1 MWKVFAFTAFEKES
15 ERRQEEEALAIERRL
30 LGQLGDEGVVRRAR
44 SPASG
49 RSVMAR
55 LSVAFR
61 RGTSDEH
68 SLTDYPCR
76 LPDGTMGRVAVI
88 MQGGDWALVCRRA

>member
-1 MWKVFAFTAFEKES
+1 MWKIFALAAFELES

-30 LGQLGDEGVVRRAR
+30 LGQLGEERVHRRAR
-44 SPASG
+44 PPASG
-49 RSVMAR
+49 PSVLER
-55 LSVAFR
+55 LAVAFR
-61 RGTSDEH
+61 RGASDEH